1 MKKISAILL
10 ALIGV
15 LGLAGCNKQP
25 SGDPPAAE
33 VKTFDISG
41 AEKLTVKSG
50 STGES
55 MDITSA
61 EDIEYMTDNINAL
74 EYSKGEEVNSDG
86 WSYALQWYN
95 ANGETIEKLTLLG
108 DGHTI
113 IFDGYYYKGMSAD
126 YEIDLS
132 FLEEQFAA
140 SPVAFVPAVMYN
152 GDIYCTTENQLAGEV
167 DERAIVGEINSGC
180 APDTMAGR
188 RWTGK
193 LRDFECSLMP
203 LLQMVLLCWLR
214 TNGHCLKSEPN
225 DRTEKA
231 AGTIKV
237 PASHDAL

>member
-41 AEKLTVKSG
+41 AEKLTVISG

-126 YEIDLS
+126 YKIDLS

-167 DERAIVGEINSGC
+167 AERAIVGEINSVVPLTQWPEKDGQANFEILN
-180 APDTMAGR
+180 APYAVTSDGLVVLVENE
-188 RWTGK
+188 WT
-193 LRDFECSLMP
+193 LFEI
-203 LLQMVLLCWLR
+203 
-214 TNGHCLKSEPN
+214 
-225 DRTEKA
+225 RTE
-231 AGTIKV
+231 
-237 PASHDAL
+237 